1 MMKEKLLKFIIAIMF
16 IMGVSVVL
24 YPTVSSIWNQKNQ
37 SEENAEYEDTIHT
50 LTQSKNRK
58 VLMKAQAYNIKLRS
72 LDEPFRNHDL
82 LDGYDDILNISGTG
96 VMGQLTIDK
105 IGVELPIYHGADRS
119 NLEVGVGHLEGSSFP
134 VGGKGTHAVL
144 SAHSGLPQAKLFSEL
159 HQLELGDV
167 FNITVLDQTI
177 VYQVDQIKVVEPE
190 EMEDLE
196 IDRGQDY
203 CTLVTCTPIGVN
215 THRLLVR
222 GVRVDEEAAE
232 TWDYESAQ
240 PVNVDKASA
249 GFFVVIF
256 AGVSIVSVPIY
267 LVHRRILRI
276 RKKYKIDLQDIR

>member
-1 MMKEKLLKFIIAIMF
+1 MMKEKLLRFIIVIMF
-16 IMGVSVVL
+16 IMGVSVML
-24 YPTVSSIWNQKNQ
+24 YPTVSNRWNEKNQ

-50 LTQSKNRK
+50 LSQSKNRK

-159 HQLELGDV
+159 HQLALGDV

-190 EMEDLE
+190 DMEDLQ
-196 IDRGQDY
+196 IDREQDY

-222 GVRVDEEAAE
+222 GVRVDEETAE
-232 TWDYESAQ
+232 VYEYESAE
-240 PVNVDKASA
+240 PVNTDTASV
-249 GFFVVIF
+249 GFFVVIL
-256 AGVSIVSVPIY
+256 AGVMIISIPVYFIR
-267 LVHRRILRI
+267 RRIKRS
-276 RKKYKIDLQDIR
+276 RKNYHID